1 MILSCRGRIR
11 ITLYSSVFPTEILE
25 EMENLDFTLFNS
37 EEGSYQMMVPRLLH
51 VVHTSLVRGREWE
64 SLANSLFDLQR
75 EGLSYMEYVM
85 VTSAFKSG
93 AVDTVFI
100 HSATSLN
107 SSYLDILS
115 KDKTLEVSWQIFL
128 ISVINYRKG
137 IKLILVIKRIN
148 FISWA

>member
-1 MILSCRGRIR
+1 
-11 ITLYSSVFPTEILE
+11 
-25 EMENLDFTLFNS
+25 
-37 EEGSYQMMVPRLLH
+37 
-51 VVHTSLVRGREWE
+51 
-64 SLANSLFDLQR
+64 
-75 EGLSYMEYVM
+75 MEYVM

-137 IKLILVIKRIN
+137 IKSILFIKRIN
-148 FISWA
+148 FIS